1 MGKTLCPDAPRLSI
15 AVVVAVVL
23 LMAGEAWMQILV
35 LLAAGAAGAAMHL
48 PQKRVEEALTIPVQ
62 PRRPMVFLV
71 VFSALL
77 LLAFLPLAEGSL
89 GWIGSEL
96 YRAGALVFGGGHVVL
111 PWLQGSFVVPGHL
124 SADTFLAGY
133 GLAQAMPGP
142 LFTFSAFLGAIEGG
156 WTGAAVAVVAV
167 FLPGTLLVFAGLP
180 LWSYIRSHSVAR
192 AALAGVNAGVVG
204 LLLAALY
211 DPVWT
216 SAVHNAGSV
225 AFVLLAWVSLSIWK
239 VPVWILAPG
248 SALVGLLVF

>member
-1 MGKTLCPDAPRLSI
+1 M
-15 AVVVAVVL
+15 
-23 LMAGEAWMQILV
+23 
-35 LLAAGAAGAAMHL
+35 
-48 PQKRVEEALTIPVQ
+48 
-62 PRRPMVFLV
+62 
-71 VFSALL
+71 
-77 LLAFLPLAEGSL
+77 
-89 GWIGSEL
+89 
-96 YRAGALVFGGGHVVL
+96 VL

-133 GLAQAMPGP
+133 GMAQAMPGP